1 MNSKEELSNDN
12 TKSSK
17 IDGETRQEYKKSTEQ
32 IRAEVEELER
42 NATGEDKEYFEL
54 LEVRRKNRVSY
65 RKSNVFYEDVPKGHL
80 HHQTYEQR
88 LAKAAQLNGC
98 GFKEAK
104 PFKKPFSSREHHGTD
119 NHIGWCDGQIVVI
132 RRAPFWGGFCFLWC
146 LLFMYMGI
154 YGVVNIV
161 FVWDFSY
168 SHLIPVSIL
177 GPMAVY
183 KVWEWGAWIDKIEFN
198 RHTGLVRMPFS
209 FLRRRFYVPIEDI
222 ELCEGPVVQ
231 AARGGGE
238 MATGSLVL
246 TKYPKRYWFRPTI
259 TVFGGMEQ
267 EHWASIVRFM
277 DISQPIH
284 RNIHRTI
291 EDHFRDNKNA
301 MGTGP
306 FPESM
311 KKYLD
316 AEDKQINRFEVW

>member
-1 MNSKEELSNDN
+1 MNVKKVGSPSSESLSKKERRRREFEKEKANAPS
-12 TKSSK
+12 
-17 IDGETRQEYKKSTEQ
+17 YM
-32 IRAEVEELER
+32 RAAYDELER
-42 NATGEDKEYFEL
+42 KSRNREKYDKQGVFFDEL
-54 LEVRRKNRVSY
+54 SK
-65 RKSNVFYEDVPKGHL
+65 DHL
-80 HHQTYEQR
+80 HNQTYEQR

-98 GFKEAK
+98 EFKEAK

-119 NHIGWCDGQIVVI
+119 NHIGWCDGQVVGI
-132 RRAPFWGGFCFLWC
+132 RRAPFWGGFCFLWFILC
-146 LLFMYMGI
+146 VYMLFFS
-154 YGVVNIV
+154 VVNVV
-161 FVWDFSY
+161 FFWNFSY
-168 SHLIPVSIL
+168 AYLIPVSIL
-177 GPMAVY
+177 GPMAVH

-267 EHWASIVRFM
+267 EHFQK
-277 DISQPIH
+277 D
-284 RNIHRTI
+284 
-291 EDHFRDNKNA
+291 KNA

>member
-1 MNSKEELSNDN
+1 L
-12 TKSSK
+12 
-17 IDGETRQEYKKSTEQ
+17 
-32 IRAEVEELER
+32 
-42 NATGEDKEYFEL
+42 F
-54 LEVRRKNRVSY
+54 
-65 RKSNVFYEDVPKGHL
+65 
-80 HHQTYEQR
+80 
-88 LAKAAQLNGC
+88 
-98 GFKEAK
+98 
-104 PFKKPFSSREHHGTD
+104 FS
-119 NHIGWCDGQIVVI
+119 
-132 RRAPFWGGFCFLWC
+132 
-146 LLFMYMGI
+146 
-154 YGVVNIV
+154 VVNIV

-284 RNIHRTI
+284 EDIHRTI

-316 AEDKQINRFEVW
+316 AEDKQVNRRDVW

>member
-1 MNSKEELSNDN
+1 MNVKKVGSPSSESLSKKERRRREFEKEKANAPSHM
-12 TKSSK
+12 
-17 IDGETRQEYKKSTEQ
+17 
-32 IRAEVEELER
+32 RAAYDELER
-42 NATGEDKEYFEL
+42 
-54 LEVRRKNRVSY
+54 RRKNRDKYYAQGV
-65 RKSNVFYEDVPKGHL
+65 VYEELSKDHL

-98 GFKEAK
+98 EFKEAK

-119 NHIGWCDGQIVVI
+119 NHIGWCDGQIVGI
-132 RRAPFWGGFCFLWC
+132 RRAPFWGGFCFLWFILC
-146 LLFMYMGI
+146 VYMLFFS
-154 YGVVNIV
+154 VVNIV
-161 FVWDFSY
+161 FFWNFSY
-168 SHLIPVSIL
+168 AYLIPVSIL
-177 GPMAVY
+177 GPVAVH
-183 KVWEWGAWIDKIEFN
+183 KIWEWGAWIDKIEFN

-284 RNIHRTI
+284 EDIHRTI

-316 AEDKQINRFEVW
+316 AEDKQVNRRDVW

>member
-1 MNSKEELSNDN
+1 
-12 TKSSK
+12 
-17 IDGETRQEYKKSTEQ
+17 
-32 IRAEVEELER
+32 
-42 NATGEDKEYFEL
+42 F
-54 LEVRRKNRVSY
+54 
-65 RKSNVFYEDVPKGHL
+65 
-80 HHQTYEQR
+80 
-88 LAKAAQLNGC
+88 
-98 GFKEAK
+98 
-104 PFKKPFSSREHHGTD
+104 FS
-119 NHIGWCDGQIVVI
+119 
-132 RRAPFWGGFCFLWC
+132 
-146 LLFMYMGI
+146 
-154 YGVVNIV
+154 VVNVV
-161 FVWDFSY
+161 FFWEFSY
-168 SHLIPVSIL
+168 AYLIPVSIL
-177 GPMAVY
+177 GPMAVH
-183 KVWEWGAWIDKIEFN
+183 KIWEWGAWIDKIEFN

-284 RNIHRTI
+284 RHIHRTI

-301 MGTGP
+301 MGTGS

>member
-1 MNSKEELSNDN
+1 
-12 TKSSK
+12 
-17 IDGETRQEYKKSTEQ
+17 
-32 IRAEVEELER
+32 
-42 NATGEDKEYFEL
+42 
-54 LEVRRKNRVSY
+54 
-65 RKSNVFYEDVPKGHL
+65 
-80 HHQTYEQR
+80 
-88 LAKAAQLNGC
+88 AKAAQLNGC
-98 GFKEAK
+98 EFKEAK

-119 NHIGWCDGQIVVI
+119 NHIGWCDGQIVGI
-132 RRAPFWGGFCFLWC
+132 RRAPFWGGFCFLWFILC
-146 LLFMYMGI
+146 VYMLFFS
-154 YGVVNIV
+154 VVNIV
-161 FVWDFSY
+161 FFWNFSY
-168 SHLIPVSIL
+168 AYLIPVSIL
-177 GPMAVY
+177 GPVAVH
-183 KVWEWGAWIDKIEFN
+183 KIWEWGAWIDKIEFN

-284 RNIHRTI
+284 EDIHRTI

-316 AEDKQINRFEVW
+316 AEDKQVNRRDVW

>member
-1 MNSKEELSNDN
+1 MSSQEVSPNEN
-12 TKSSK
+12 TKRTK
-17 IDGETRQEYKKSTEQ
+17 TAEE
-32 IRAEVEELER
+32 IRKDYEE
-42 NATGEDKEYFEL
+42 
-54 LEVRRKNRVSY
+54 RRKNAVGDEKERFEEIELWAENRLKY
-65 RKSNVFYEDVPKGHL
+65 RRSNVFYEELSKDHL

-98 GFKEAK
+98 EFKEAK

-119 NHIGWCDGQIVVI
+119 NHIGWCDGQVVGI
-132 RRAPFWGGFCFLWC
+132 RRAPFWGGFCFLWFILC
-146 LLFMYMGI
+146 VYMLFFS
-154 YGVVNIV
+154 VVNVV
-161 FVWDFSY
+161 FFWNFSY
-168 SHLIPVSIL
+168 AYLIPVSIL
-177 GPMAVY
+177 GPVAVH
-183 KVWEWGAWIDKIEFN
+183 KIWEWGAWIDKIEFN

-284 RNIHRTI
+284 EDIYKTI
-291 EDHFRDNKNA
+291 EEHFEKDKNA

-316 AEDKQINRFEVW
+316 AEDRQVNREDVW